1 MRGAL
6 GDFLD
11 QDSGLSHS
19 QGQALPRPTYSVGV
33 DGKLALSIPQAIFDE
48 GKVAR
53 VSIGS
58 SDPQNDCAH
67 SHILKNGLL
76 ERGGEGGERGGKR
89 GEEGKR
95 KRGAWLSPG
104 AGVFWGSTLLMLL
117 AFLGFMGEGQGG
129 AKGTPKTPRNRY

>member
-1 MRGAL
+1 MGGAL

-76 ERGGEGGERGGKR
+76 GGGWEGIGEGGEGRRGKGR
-89 GEEGKR
+89 GEHGYPR
-95 KRGAWLSPG
+95 CCGVLGQHAAHAFSIPG
-104 AGVFWGSTLLMLL
+104 LH
-117 AFLGFMGEGQGG
+117 GG
-129 AKGTPKTPRNRY
+129 RARRSERDTKDPKE